1 MFRPLFAAGYAEI
14 TAENCKGS
22 AVASAAITYLI
33 THPFFRGVARSVQAA
48 GRITPARFVCA
59 KPNVLLSEKRYAYCT
74 FIALLGPVWLAQ
86 TGFGAVHPAGCEAGQ
101 RAQAVDFYR
110 HVGALGRVFVDI
122 ETQAF
127 ALPA

>member
-14 TAENCKGS
+14 IAENCKGS

-59 KPNVLLSEKRYAYCT
+59 KPNVLLSEKRYAYLFGT
-74 FIALLGPVWLAQ
+74 FIALLGPVLLAQ
-86 TGFGAVHPAGCEAGQ
+86 PASARFIRQGAKLVNARRPSISTGTLARSAGCS
-101 RAQAVDFYR
+101 
-110 HVGALGRVFVDI
+110 
-122 ETQAF
+122 
-127 ALPA
+127 